1 MYSAGDPAA
10 LSDLEGR
17 LRQNSWLWEVIR
29 EWKRFDLPDSW
40 VAAGAIAQTVWN
52 LAGNYPLAYGIRDL
66 DIVYFDPSDLSE
78 EAERLN
84 EARLRFRFPD
94 LPAKLDVKN
103 EARVHLWY
111 ERHFGYSITPYRS
124 AVDAIGSFP
133 TTATAIGLRW
143 SGRHLECC
151 APFGLE
157 DLLGLR
163 VRPNKRQIT
172 RRIYEDKIARWRALW
187 PHVRFFGW
195 DERG

>member
-1 MYSAGDPAA
+1 
-10 LSDLEGR
+10 LSELEAR
-17 LRQNSWLWEVIR
+17 LRQNAWLWEVIQQ
-29 EWKRFDLPDSW
+29 WKAYDLPDCW
-40 VAAGAIAQTVWN
+40 VVAGAIAQTVWN

-66 DIVYFDPSDLSE
+66 DVVYFDPDDLTE

-103 EARVHLWY
+103 EARVHLWH
-111 ERHFGYSITPYRS
+111 ERHFGYSIMPYRS

-133 TTATAIGLRW
+133 TTVTAVGLRW
-143 SGRHLECC
+143 TGSHLECC

-187 PHVRFFGW
+187 PHVSFVGW
-195 DERG
+195 DERV